1 MKLLRIQLACELRV
15 LARNG
20 EQLLLILGI
29 PMLLLSF
36 FSNVDILPTSGQ
48 SSVNFL
54 LPGIVALA
62 IMSTAM
68 VSLGIATGF
77 ERSYQVLKRLGAT
90 PLGVPR
96 LVLAKALSVL
106 VVELVQVMLLIGL
119 AQVFGADL
127 GALNIASLVLAIAL
141 GTLAF
146 AGVGLSLA
154 GRLRGEINLA
164 AQNAL
169 YLVLLLIGGIVFPLQ
184 ELPSWLHWVGRI
196 SPSGALA
203 DVMRDVFSGTSVHGA
218 SSLVVLLCWA
228 VAAQLSAFTLFR
240 WN

>member
-1 MKLLRIQLACELRV
+1 MKLLRVQLACELRV

-29 PMLLLSF
+29 PVLLLAF
-36 FSNVDILPTSGQ
+36 FGNVDILPTGDQTSI
-48 SSVNFL
+48 NFL
-54 LPGIVALA
+54 LPGIIALA

-77 ERSYQVLKRLGAT
+77 ERSYLVLKRLGAT

-106 VVELVQVMLLIGL
+106 VVEIVQVILLVGL
-119 AQVFGADL
+119 ASLFGADL
-127 GALNIASLVLAIAL
+127 GALNLAKLVLAIAL

-146 AGVGLSLA
+146 SGIGLSLA
-154 GRLRGEINLA
+154 GWLRGEVNLA

-169 YLVLLLIGGIVFPLQ
+169 YLVLLLVGGIVFPLQ
-184 ELPSWLHWVGRI
+184 DLPSWLQWVGRI
-196 SPSGALA
+196 TPSGALA
-203 DVMRDVFSGTSVHGA
+203 DVMRDVFSATSTYGA
-218 SSLVVLLCWA
+218 SSLVVLLGWA
-228 VAAQLSAFTLFR
+228 IVAQLGAFKLFR

>member
-36 FSNVDILPTSGQ
+36 FGNVDILPTTGQ

-184 ELPSWLHWVGRI
+184 EFPSWLHWVGRI

-203 DVMRDVFSGTSVHGA
+203 DVMRDVCYGTSVHDA
-218 SSLVVLLCWA
+218 SSLVVLVCWA
-228 VAAQLSAFTLFR
+228 VAAQLSAFKLFR

>member
-36 FSNVDILPTSGQ
+36 FSNVDILPTSGE

-228 VAAQLSAFTLFR
+228 VAAQLSAFNLFR
-240 WN
+240 WT

>member
-1 MKLLRIQLACELRV
+1 MKLLRVQLVCELRV

-36 FSNVDILPTSGQ
+36 FGNVDILPTGDQ
-48 SSVNFL
+48 SSMNFL
-54 LPGIVALA
+54 LPGIIALA

-77 ERSYQVLKRLGAT
+77 ERSYLVLKRLGAT

-106 VVELVQVMLLIGL
+106 LVEIVQVILLVGL
-119 AQVFGADL
+119 AYLFGANLD
-127 GALNIASLVLAIAL
+127 ALNVAKLILAIAL
-141 GTLAF
+141 GTLTF
-146 AGVGLSLA
+146 SGIGLSLA
-154 GRLRGEINLA
+154 GRLRGEVNLA
-164 AQNAL
+164 AQNAS
-169 YLVLLLIGGIVFPLQ
+169 YLVLLLVGGIIFPLQ
-184 ELPSWLHWVGRI
+184 DLPSWLQWMGRI
-196 SPSGALA
+196 TPSGALT
-203 DVMRDVFSGTSVHGA
+203 DVMRDVFSAAATYGA
-218 SSLVVLLCWA
+218 SSLVILLGWA
-228 VAAQLSAFTLFR
+228 IVAQLSAFKLFR

>member
-1 MKLLRIQLACELRV
+1 MKLLRVQLACELRV

-184 ELPSWLHWVGRI
+184 EFPSWLHWVGRI

-218 SSLVVLLCWA
+218 SSLVVLVCWA
-228 VAAQLSAFTLFR
+228 VAAQLSAFKLFR

>member
-127 GALNIASLVLAIAL
+127 DALNIAKLVVAIAL

-184 ELPSWLHWVGRI
+184 EFPSWLHWVGRI

-228 VAAQLSAFTLFR
+228 IAAQLSAFKLFR

>member
-1 MKLLRIQLACELRV
+1 MKLLRVQLACELRV

-36 FSNVDILPTSGQ
+36 FGNVDILPTGDQ
-48 SSVNFL
+48 SSINFL

-62 IMSTAM
+62 VMSTAM

-77 ERSYQVLKRLGAT
+77 ERSYLVLKRLGAT
-90 PLGVPR
+90 PLGIPR

-106 VVELVQVMLLIGL
+106 VVEI
-119 AQVFGADL
+119 AQVTLLVALAYLFGADL
-127 GALNIASLVLAIAL
+127 DALHFAKLMLAIAL

-146 AGVGLSLA
+146 SGVGLSLA
-154 GRLRGEINLA
+154 GSLRGEVNLA

-169 YLVLLLIGGIVFPLQ
+169 YLVLLLVSGIVFPLQ
-184 ELPSWLHWVGRI
+184 ELPSWLQWLGRI
-196 SPSGALA
+196 TPSGALA
-203 DVMRDVFSGTSVHGA
+203 DVMRDVFSNTATYGT
-218 SSLVVLLCWA
+218 SSLVVLLGWA
-228 VAAQLSAFTLFR
+228 IAAQLCAFKLFR

>member
-228 VAAQLSAFTLFR
+228 VAAQLSAFKLFR
-240 WN
+240 WI

>member
-36 FSNVDILPTSGQ
+36 FGNVDILPTTGQ

-127 GALNIASLVLAIAL
+127 DALNIAKLVVAIAL

-184 ELPSWLHWVGRI
+184 EFPSWLHWVGRI

-228 VAAQLSAFTLFR
+228 IAAQLSAFKLFR

>member
-36 FSNVDILPTSGQ
+36 FGNVDILPTSGQ

-228 VAAQLSAFTLFR
+228 VAAQLSAFKLFR

>member
-36 FSNVDILPTSGQ
+36 FSNVDILPTSGE

-119 AQVFGADL
+119 AKVFGADL

-154 GRLRGEINLA
+154 GRMRGEINLA

-184 ELPSWLHWVGRI
+184 EFPSWLHWVGRI

-228 VAAQLSAFTLFR
+228 VAAQLSAFKLFR

>member
-1 MKLLRIQLACELRV
+1 MKLLRVQLACELRV

-29 PMLLLSF
+29 PMLLLAF
-36 FSNVDILPTSGQ
+36 FSNVDILPTAGQ
-48 SSVNFL
+48 SGVNFL

-77 ERSYQVLKRLGAT
+77 ERSYLVLKRLGAT

-106 VVELVQVMLLIGL
+106 VVELVQVTLLVAL
-119 AQVFGADL
+119 ATSFGADL
-127 GALNIASLVLAIAL
+127 GALNIAKLIAVIAL
-141 GTLAF
+141 GTLALS
-146 AGVGLSLA
+146 GIGLSLA
-154 GRLRGEINLA
+154 GRLRGEVNLA

-169 YLVLLLIGGIVFPLQ
+169 YLVLLLIGGIVFPL
-184 ELPSWLHWVGRI
+184 EEFPSWLHWVGRI

-203 DVMRDVFSGTSVHGA
+203 DVMRDVFSGTSIHGA

-228 VAAQLSAFTLFR
+228 LATQLCAFKLFR

>member
-1 MKLLRIQLACELRV
+1 MKLLRVQLACELRV

-36 FSNVDILPTSGQ
+36 FGNVDILPTGDQ
-48 SSVNFL
+48 SSINFL

-62 IMSTAM
+62 VMSTAM

-77 ERSYQVLKRLGAT
+77 ERSYLVLKRLGAT
-90 PLGVPR
+90 PLGIPR

-106 VVELVQVMLLIGL
+106 VVEI
-119 AQVFGADL
+119 AQVTLLVALAYLFGADL
-127 GALNIASLVLAIAL
+127 DALHFAKLMLAIAL

-146 AGVGLSLA
+146 SGVGLSLA
-154 GRLRGEINLA
+154 GSLRGEVNLA

-169 YLVLLLIGGIVFPLQ
+169 YLVLLLVGGFVFPLQ
-184 ELPSWLHWVGRI
+184 ELPSWLQWLGRI
-196 SPSGALA
+196 TPSGALA
-203 DVMRDVFSGTSVHGA
+203 DVMRDVFSNTATYGT
-218 SSLVVLLCWA
+218 SSLVVLLGWA
-228 VAAQLSAFTLFR
+228 IAAQLCAFKLFR

>member
-184 ELPSWLHWVGRI
+184 EFPSWLHWVGRI

-228 VAAQLSAFTLFR
+228 VAAQLSAFKLFR

>member
-1 MKLLRIQLACELRV
+1 MKMLRVQLACELRV

-29 PMLLLSF
+29 PMLLLAF
-36 FSNVDILPTSGQ
+36 FSNVDILPTAGQ

-77 ERSYQVLKRLGAT
+77 ERSYLVLKRLGAT

-106 VVELVQVMLLIGL
+106 VVELVQVTLLVAL
-119 AQVFGADL
+119 ATSFGADL
-127 GALNIASLVLAIAL
+127 GALNIAKLIAVIAL
-141 GTLAF
+141 GTLALS
-146 AGVGLSLA
+146 GIGLSLA
-154 GRLRGEINLA
+154 GRLRGEVNLA

-169 YLVLLLIGGIVFPLQ
+169 YLVLLLIGGIVFPL
-184 ELPSWLHWVGRI
+184 EEFPSWLHWVGRI

-203 DVMRDVFSGTSVHGA
+203 DVMRDVISGTSIHGA

-228 VAAQLSAFTLFR
+228 LAAQLCAFKLFR

>member
-1 MKLLRIQLACELRV
+1 MKLLRVQLACELRV

-36 FSNVDILPTSGQ
+36 FGNVDILPTGDQ
-48 SSVNFL
+48 SSINFL

-62 IMSTAM
+62 VMSTAM

-77 ERSYQVLKRLGAT
+77 ERSYLVLKRLGAT
-90 PLGVPR
+90 PLGIPR

-106 VVELVQVMLLIGL
+106 VVEI
-119 AQVFGADL
+119 AQVTLLVALAYLFGADL
-127 GALNIASLVLAIAL
+127 GALHFAKLMLAIAL

-146 AGVGLSLA
+146 SGVGLSLA
-154 GRLRGEINLA
+154 GSLRGEVNLA

-169 YLVLLLIGGIVFPLQ
+169 YLVLLLVGGFVFPLQ
-184 ELPSWLHWVGRI
+184 ELPSWLQWLGRI
-196 SPSGALA
+196 TPSGALA
-203 DVMRDVFSGTSVHGA
+203 DVMRDVFSNTATYGT
-218 SSLVVLLCWA
+218 SSLVVLLGWA
-228 VAAQLSAFTLFR
+228 IAAQLCAFKLFR

>member
-29 PMLLLSF
+29 PLLLLSF

-106 VVELVQVMLLIGL
+106 VVEFVQVMLLIGL
-119 AQVFGADL
+119 AQAFGADL
-127 GALNIASLVLAIAL
+127 GGLNIAKLAFAIAL

-146 AGVGLSLA
+146 SGVGLSLA

-184 ELPSWLHWVGRI
+184 EFPSWLHWVGRI

-218 SSLVVLLCWA
+218 SSLVVLVCWA
-228 VAAQLSAFTLFR
+228 VAAQLSAFKLFR

>member
-1 MKLLRIQLACELRV
+1 MKLLRVQLACELRV

-36 FSNVDILPTSGQ
+36 FGNVDILPTGDQ
-48 SSVNFL
+48 SSINFL

-62 IMSTAM
+62 VMSTAM

-77 ERSYQVLKRLGAT
+77 ERSYLVLKRLGAT
-90 PLGVPR
+90 PLGIPR

-106 VVELVQVMLLIGL
+106 VVEI
-119 AQVFGADL
+119 AQVTLLVALAYLFGADL
-127 GALNIASLVLAIAL
+127 DALHLAKLMLAIAL
-141 GTLAF
+141 GTLTF
-146 AGVGLSLA
+146 SGVGLSLA
-154 GRLRGEINLA
+154 GSLRGEVNLA

-169 YLVLLLIGGIVFPLQ
+169 YLVLLLVGGFVFPLQ
-184 ELPSWLHWVGRI
+184 ELPSWLQWLGRI
-196 SPSGALA
+196 TPSGALA
-203 DVMRDVFSGTSVHGA
+203 DVMRDVFSNTATYGT
-218 SSLVVLLCWA
+218 SSLVVLLGWA
-228 VAAQLSAFTLFR
+228 IAAQLCAFKLFR

>member
-1 MKLLRIQLACELRV
+1 MKLLRVQLACELRV

-29 PMLLLSF
+29 PMLLLAF
-36 FSNVDILPTSGQ
+36 FSNVDILPTAGQ
-48 SSVNFL
+48 SGVNFL

-77 ERSYQVLKRLGAT
+77 ERSYLVLKRLGAT

-106 VVELVQVMLLIGL
+106 VVELVQVTLLVAL
-119 AQVFGADL
+119 ATSFGADL
-127 GALNIASLVLAIAL
+127 GALNIAKLIAVIAL
-141 GTLAF
+141 GTLALS
-146 AGVGLSLA
+146 GIGLSLA
-154 GRLRGEINLA
+154 GRLRGEVNLA

-169 YLVLLLIGGIVFPLQ
+169 YLVLLLIGGIVFPL
-184 ELPSWLHWVGRI
+184 EEFPSWLHWVGRI

-203 DVMRDVFSGTSVHGA
+203 DVMRDVFSGTSIHGA

-228 VAAQLSAFTLFR
+228 LAAQLCAFKLFR

>member
-1 MKLLRIQLACELRV
+1 MKLLRVQLACELRV

-29 PMLLLSF
+29 PVLLLAF
-36 FSNVDILPTSGQ
+36 FGNVDILPTGDQTSI
-48 SSVNFL
+48 NFL
-54 LPGIVALA
+54 LPGIIALA

-77 ERSYQVLKRLGAT
+77 ERSYLVLKRLGAT

-106 VVELVQVMLLIGL
+106 VVEIVQVILLVGL
-119 AQVFGADL
+119 ASLFGADL
-127 GALNIASLVLAIAL
+127 GALNLAKLVLAIAL

-146 AGVGLSLA
+146 SGIGLSLA
-154 GRLRGEINLA
+154 GWLRGEVNLA

-169 YLVLLLIGGIVFPLQ
+169 YLVLLLVGGIVFPLQ
-184 ELPSWLHWVGRI
+184 DLPAWLQWVGRI
-196 SPSGALA
+196 TPSGALA
-203 DVMRDVFSGTSVHGA
+203 DVMRDVFSATSTYGA
-218 SSLVVLLCWA
+218 SSLVVLLGWA
-228 VAAQLSAFTLFR
+228 IVAQLGAFKLFR

>member
-36 FSNVDILPTSGQ
+36 FSNVDILPASGH

-228 VAAQLSAFTLFR
+228 VAAQLSAFNLFR

>member
-1 MKLLRIQLACELRV
+1 MRLLRTQIACELKV

-29 PMLLLSF
+29 PLLLLSF
-36 FSNVDILPTSGQ
+36 FSNVDILPTAGQ
-48 SSVNFL
+48 TSVNFL
-54 LPGIVALA
+54 LPGIIALA

-90 PLGVPR
+90 PLGVGR
-96 LVLAKALSVL
+96 LVLAKAISVF
-106 VVELVQVMLLIGL
+106 VVEVAQLLLLVGL
-119 AQVFGADL
+119 AKIFGANL
-127 GALNIASLVLAIAL
+127 NAVNIGKLVIALVL

-146 AGVGLSLA
+146 SGIGLSLA
-154 GRLRGEINLA
+154 GRLRGEVNLA

-169 YLVLLLIGGIVFPLQ
+169 YLLLLLIGGIVFPLQ
-184 ELPSWLHWVGRI
+184 NLPTPLHWVARVA
-196 SPSGALA
+196 PSGALA
-203 DVMRDVFSGTSVHGA
+203 DVMRDAFSATSIHGV
-218 SSLVVLLCWA
+218 SSLIVLLCWA
-228 VAAQLSAFTLFR
+228 VSAQLAAVKLFR

>member
-1 MKLLRIQLACELRV
+1 MRLLRTQIACELKV

-29 PMLLLSF
+29 PLLLLSF
-36 FSNVDILPTSGQ
+36 FSNVDILPTAGQ
-48 SSVNFL
+48 TSVNFL
-54 LPGIVALA
+54 LPGIIALA

-90 PLGVPR
+90 PLGVGR
-96 LVLAKALSVL
+96 LVLAKAISVL
-106 VVELVQVMLLIGL
+106 VVELAQLLLLVGL
-119 AQVFGADL
+119 AKIFGANL
-127 GALNIASLVLAIAL
+127 NAVNIGKLVIALVL

-146 AGVGLSLA
+146 SGIGLSLA
-154 GRLRGEINLA
+154 GRLRGEVNLA

-169 YLVLLLIGGIVFPLQ
+169 YLLLLLIGGIVFPLQ
-184 ELPSWLHWVGRI
+184 NLPTPLHWVARVA
-196 SPSGALA
+196 PSGALA
-203 DVMRDVFSGTSVHGA
+203 DVMRDAFSATSIHGV

-228 VAAQLSAFTLFR
+228 VSAQLAAVKLFR

>member
-106 VVELVQVMLLIGL
+106 VVEFVQVMLLIGL
-119 AQVFGADL
+119 AQAFGADL
-127 GALNIASLVLAIAL
+127 GGLNIAKLAFAIAL

-146 AGVGLSLA
+146 SGVGLSLA

-184 ELPSWLHWVGRI
+184 EFPSWLHWVGRI

-228 VAAQLSAFTLFR
+228 VAAQLSAFKLFR

>member
-1 MKLLRIQLACELRV
+1 
-15 LARNG
+15 
-20 EQLLLILGI
+20 
-29 PMLLLSF
+29 MLLLSF

-228 VAAQLSAFTLFR
+228 VAAQLSAFNLFR

>member
-1 MKLLRIQLACELRV
+1 MKLLRVQLACELRV

-184 ELPSWLHWVGRI
+184 EFPSWLHWVGRI

-228 VAAQLSAFTLFR
+228 IAAQLSAFKLFR

>member
-1 MKLLRIQLACELRV
+1 MKLLRVQLACELRV

-29 PMLLLSF
+29 PVLLLAF
-36 FSNVDILPTSGQ
+36 FSNVDILPTAGQ

-106 VVELVQVMLLIGL
+106 VVELVQVTLLVAL
-119 AQVFGADL
+119 ARSFGADL
-127 GALNIASLVLAIAL
+127 GALNIAKLTAVIAL
-141 GTLAF
+141 GTFAF
-146 AGVGLSLA
+146 SGIGLSLA
-154 GRLRGEINLA
+154 GRLRGEVNLA

-184 ELPSWLHWVGRI
+184 DLPSWLQWVGRI
-196 SPSGALA
+196 TPSGALA
-203 DVMRDVFSGTSVHGA
+203 DVMRDVFSATSTYGA
-218 SSLVVLLCWA
+218 SSLVILLGWA
-228 VAAQLSAFTLFR
+228 IAAQLSAFKLFR

>member
-29 PMLLLSF
+29 PVLLLAF
-36 FSNVDILPTSGQ
+36 FSNVDILPTGDQ
-48 SSVNFL
+48 SSINFL
-54 LPGIVALA
+54 LPGIIALA

-77 ERSYQVLKRLGAT
+77 ERSYLVLKRLGAT

-106 VVELVQVMLLIGL
+106 VVELVQVTLLIAL
-119 AQVFGADL
+119 ARIFDADL
-127 GALNIASLVLAIAL
+127 GALNIAKLMTAIAL

-146 AGVGLSLA
+146 SGVGLSLA
-154 GRLRGEINLA
+154 GRLRGEVNLA

-169 YLVLLLIGGIVFPLQ
+169 YLVLLLIGGIVVPLQ
-184 ELPSWLHWVGRI
+184 EFPSWLHWVGRI

-203 DVMRDVFSGTSVHGA
+203 DVMRDVFSGTSIHGA

-228 VAAQLSAFTLFR
+228 IAAQLSAFKLFR

>member
-1 MKLLRIQLACELRV
+1 MKLLRVQLACELRV

-36 FSNVDILPTSGQ
+36 FGNVDILPTGDQ
-48 SSVNFL
+48 SSINFL

-62 IMSTAM
+62 VMSTAM

-77 ERSYQVLKRLGAT
+77 ERSYLVLKRLGAT
-90 PLGVPR
+90 PLGIPR

-106 VVELVQVMLLIGL
+106 VVEI
-119 AQVFGADL
+119 AQVTLLVALAYLFGADL
-127 GALNIASLVLAIAL
+127 GALHFAKLMLAIAL

-146 AGVGLSLA
+146 SGVGLSLA
-154 GRLRGEINLA
+154 GYLRGEVNLA

-169 YLVLLLIGGIVFPLQ
+169 YLVLLLVGGIVFPLQ
-184 ELPSWLHWVGRI
+184 ELPSWLQWLGRI
-196 SPSGALA
+196 TPSGALA
-203 DVMRDVFSGTSVHGA
+203 DVMRDVFSNTATYGT
-218 SSLVVLLCWA
+218 SSLVVLLGWA
-228 VAAQLSAFTLFR
+228 IAAQLCAFKLFR

>member
-1 MKLLRIQLACELRV
+1 MKLLRVQLACELRV

-29 PMLLLSF
+29 PMLLLAF
-36 FSNVDILPTSGQ
+36 FSNVDILPTAGQ
-48 SSVNFL
+48 SGVNFL

-77 ERSYQVLKRLGAT
+77 ERSYLVLKRLGAT

-106 VVELVQVMLLIGL
+106 VVELVQVTLLVAL
-119 AQVFGADL
+119 ATSFGADL
-127 GALNIASLVLAIAL
+127 GALNIAKLIAVIAL
-141 GTLAF
+141 GTLALS
-146 AGVGLSLA
+146 GIGLSLA
-154 GRLRGEINLA
+154 GRLRGEVNLA

-169 YLVLLLIGGIVFPLQ
+169 YLVLLLIGGIVFPL
-184 ELPSWLHWVGRI
+184 EEFPSWLHWVGRI

-203 DVMRDVFSGTSVHGA
+203 DVMRDVFSGTSIHGA

-228 VAAQLSAFTLFR
+228 IAAQLCAFKLFR

>member
-1 MKLLRIQLACELRV
+1 MKLLRVQLACELRV

-127 GALNIASLVLAIAL
+127 DALNIAKLVVAIAL

-184 ELPSWLHWVGRI
+184 EFPSWLHWVGRI

-228 VAAQLSAFTLFR
+228 IAAQLSAFKLFR

>member
-29 PMLLLSF
+29 PLLLLSF

-106 VVELVQVMLLIGL
+106 VVEFVQVMLLIGL
-119 AQVFGADL
+119 AQAFSADL
-127 GALNIASLVLAIAL
+127 GELNIAKLALAIAL

-146 AGVGLSLA
+146 SGVGLSLA

-184 ELPSWLHWVGRI
+184 EFPSWLHWVGRI

-228 VAAQLSAFTLFR
+228 VAAQLSAFKLFR

>member
-1 MKLLRIQLACELRV
+1 MKLLRVQLACELRV

-106 VVELVQVMLLIGL
+106 VVELVQVALLIGL
-119 AQVFGADL
+119 ATVFGADL
-127 GALNIASLVLAIAL
+127 DALNIAKLVVAIAL

-184 ELPSWLHWVGRI
+184 EFPSWLHWVGRI

-218 SSLVVLLCWA
+218 SSLVALLCWA
-228 VAAQLSAFTLFR
+228 IAAQLSAFKLFR

>member
-36 FSNVDILPTSGQ
+36 FGNVDILPTSGQ
-48 SSVNFL
+48 SSINFL

-106 VVELVQVMLLIGL
+106 VIELVQVMLLIGL

-184 ELPSWLHWVGRI
+184 EFPSWLHWVGRI

-228 VAAQLSAFTLFR
+228 VAAQLSAFKLFR

>member
-29 PMLLLSF
+29 PLLLLSF

-119 AQVFGADL
+119 AQAFGADL
-127 GALNIASLVLAIAL
+127 GGLNIAKLAFAIAL

-146 AGVGLSLA
+146 SGVGLSLA

-184 ELPSWLHWVGRI
+184 EFPSWLHWVGRI

-203 DVMRDVFSGTSVHGA
+203 DVMRDVFSGTSVHDA

-228 VAAQLSAFTLFR
+228 VAAQLSAFKLFR

>member
-1 MKLLRIQLACELRV
+1 MKLLRVQLACELRV

-36 FSNVDILPTSGQ
+36 FGNVDILPTGDQ
-48 SSVNFL
+48 SSINFL
-54 LPGIVALA
+54 LPGIIALA

-77 ERSYQVLKRLGAT
+77 ERSYLVLKRLGAT
-90 PLGVPR
+90 PLGIPR

-106 VVELVQVMLLIGL
+106 LVEIVQVILLVGL
-119 AQVFGADL
+119 AFLFGADL
-127 GALNIASLVLAIAL
+127 GALNLAKLILAIAL

-146 AGVGLSLA
+146 SGIGLSLA
-154 GRLRGEINLA
+154 GRLRGEVNLA

-169 YLVLLLIGGIVFPLQ
+169 YLVLLLVGGIVFPLQ
-184 ELPSWLHWVGRI
+184 DLPSWLQWVGRI

-203 DVMRDVFSGTSVHGA
+203 DVMRDVFSATSTYGA
-218 SSLVVLLCWA
+218 SSLVILLGWA
-228 VAAQLSAFTLFR
+228 IVAQLSAFKLFR

>member
-1 MKLLRIQLACELRV
+1 MKLLRTQLACELRV

-29 PMLLLSF
+29 PVLLLAF
-36 FSNVDILPTSGQ
+36 FSNVDILPTAGQ
-48 SSVNFL
+48 RGVNFL

-77 ERSYQVLKRLGAT
+77 ERSYLVLKRLGAT

-96 LVLAKALSVL
+96 LVLAKALSV
-106 VVELVQVMLLIGL
+106 VAVEIVQVILLVAL
-119 AQVFGADL
+119 AYLFGADL
-127 GALNIASLVLAIAL
+127 DALNLAKLVLAIAL

-146 AGVGLSLA
+146 SGIGLSLA
-154 GRLRGEINLA
+154 GRLRGEVNLA

-184 ELPSWLHWVGRI
+184 EFPSWLHWVGRI
-196 SPSGALA
+196 TPSGALA
-203 DVMRDVFSGTSVHGA
+203 DVMRDVFSGTSIHGA

-228 VAAQLSAFTLFR
+228 ITAQLAAFKLFR